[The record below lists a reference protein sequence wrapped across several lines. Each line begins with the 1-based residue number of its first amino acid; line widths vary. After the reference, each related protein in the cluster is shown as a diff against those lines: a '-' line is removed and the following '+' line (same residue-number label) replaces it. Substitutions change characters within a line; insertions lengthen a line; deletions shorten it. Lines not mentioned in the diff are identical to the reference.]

1 MVQIKGG
8 RVMNIAEQN
17 NKVSVLQDKSW
28 DLDVLISQV
37 NSESKGI
44 KYNDVPS
51 DIYLKVQSLAEENGI
66 DEKELEYK
74 VDEVREAVNALESAI
89 YGLVEPFE
97 DKKREI
103 DYAKDEIE
111 CDISDYQWELK
122 NAS

>member
-1 MVQIKGG
+1 
-8 RVMNIAEQN
+8 MNIAEKN
-17 NKVSVLQDKSW
+17 NEVSVLQDKSW
-28 DLDVLISQV
+28 DLDLLISQV
-37 NSESKGI
+37 NDKTRDI

-111 CDISDYQWELK
+111 MDISDYQWELK
-122 NAS
+122 TPS

>member
-1 MVQIKGG
+1 
-8 RVMNIAEQN
+8 MNIAEQN

-28 DLDVLISQV
+28 DLDLLISQV
-37 NSESKGI
+37 NDETKGI
-44 KYNDVPS
+44 KYNNVPS

-111 CDISDYQWELK
+111 MDISDYQWELK